1 MMTLELYHNL
11 FFSNLFLLLWMPLMF
26 LTTGISFSLS
36 SCTCSS
42 HSHLKSST
50 LFLIL
55 LLLIASTSPA
65 FLVSGIHYQILIFSL
80 SFTCKLSLQYVIIY
94 SSCLLM
100 EVNPAHFILCS
111 CCNCINHNSHH
122 KSHQL
127 SINFLFYINYYLEPS
142 VFAGFPS
149 ALHPSMFLCQF
160 CAVKLN
166 NNNNNNNN
174 K

>member
-1 MMTLELYHNL
+1 MDIYYDFIYLYRLQSLILLLMMTLELYHNL

-26 LTTGISFSLS
+26 LTTSISFSLS

-55 LLLIASTSPA
+55 LLLITSTSLA

-80 SFTCKLSLQYVIIY
+80 SLTCKLSLQYVIIC
-94 SSCLLM
+94 SSRLLM

-122 KSHQL
+122 
-127 SINFLFYINYYLEPS
+127 
-142 VFAGFPS
+142 
-149 ALHPSMFLCQF
+149 
-160 CAVKLN
+160 
-166 NNNNNNNN
+166 
-174 K
+174 